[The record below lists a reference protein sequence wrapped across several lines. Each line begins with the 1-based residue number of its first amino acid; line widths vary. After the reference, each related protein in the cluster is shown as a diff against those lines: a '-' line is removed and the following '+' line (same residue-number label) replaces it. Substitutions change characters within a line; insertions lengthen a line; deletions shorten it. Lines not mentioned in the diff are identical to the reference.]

1 MMSNAT
7 AALRPQPAACW
18 KPRWPAIASCLL
30 LSLILSSCTHGTLR
44 TPEIPAAVLALAA
57 PLPPIGEDL
66 KADCPPVLP
75 PVIDPSIAGL
85 GRTRFQ
91 VLQDGQFVRRT
102 LFRFAATVLGDQ
114 VIARHI
120 HCLDERVL
128 VRPHA
133 LPKELVRHRSP
144 GKLGDAL

>member
-85 GRTRFQ
+85 GRNH
-91 VLQDGQFVRRT
+91 LQSAAMYHDCRASKHRLAEAVRERER
-102 LFRFAATVLGDQ
+102 LEQER
-114 VIARHI
+114 IERARLA
-120 HCLDERVL
+120 LDER
-128 VRPHA
+128 
-133 LPKELVRHRSP
+133 
-144 GKLGDAL
+144 GKPL